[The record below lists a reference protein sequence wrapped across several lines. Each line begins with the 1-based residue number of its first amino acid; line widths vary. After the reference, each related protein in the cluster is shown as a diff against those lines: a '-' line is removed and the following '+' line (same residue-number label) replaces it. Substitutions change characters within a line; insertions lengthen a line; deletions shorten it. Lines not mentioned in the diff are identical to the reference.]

1 MKLNKV
7 KNMWRTLSV
16 IALLGSTL
24 CTSCISEDINRNP
37 LLPTKEDEKMDGVIY
52 GAYLP
57 NLEKSVIPIGV
68 NLAGDAWAG
77 YMSPRDNKFNGS
89 KNFTNYFMY
98 ENWVNYVYSF
108 MVTDVY
114 SPWMQIKRIS
124 QDEGTRNDEI
134 YALAQIIKIAAL
146 HRTRI
151 CLAPSPTH
159 KWAKVLLKWHTTLR
173 KAYTALF

>member
-57 NLEKSVIPIGV
+57 NLEKSVIPIGTASESTEPVNRYQIGV

-108 MVTDVY
+108 YGDGCIFAMDADKTH
-114 SPWMQIKRIS
+114 
-124 QDEGTRNDEI
+124 
-134 YALAQIIKIAAL
+134 LAG
-146 HRTRI
+146 
-151 CLAPSPTH
+151 
-159 KWAKVLLKWHTTLR
+159 
-173 KAYTALF
+173 

>member
-57 NLEKSVIPIGV
+57 NLEKSVMTPG
-68 NLAGDAWAG
+68 
-77 YMSPRDNKFNGS
+77 RDTCLPET
-89 KNFTNYFMY
+89 TN
-98 ENWVNYVYSF
+98 S
-108 MVTDVY
+108 TAA
-114 SPWMQIKRIS
+114 RIS
-124 QDEGTRNDEI
+124 
-134 YALAQIIKIAAL
+134 
-146 HRTRI
+146 
-151 CLAPSPTH
+151 PTISCT
-159 KWAKVLLKWHTTLR
+159 KTG
-173 KAYTALF
+173 

>member
-1 MKLNKV
+1 
-7 KNMWRTLSV
+7 
-16 IALLGSTL
+16 
-24 CTSCISEDINRNP
+24 
-37 LLPTKEDEKMDGVIY
+37 
-52 GAYLP
+52 
-57 NLEKSVIPIGV
+57 
-68 NLAGDAWAG
+68 
-77 YMSPRDNKFNGS
+77 MSPRDNKFNGS

-146 HRTRI
+146 HRTTDMFGPIPYSQVGKGSFKVAYDSQESVYRSFLKELEEAVQTLTITRI
-151 CLAPSPTH
+151 RAKKYCLPS
-159 KWAKVLLKWHTTLR
+159 TLFI
-173 KAYTALF
+173 TAMSINGCALPIR